1 MARFYCIW
9 NPNYGLIAE
18 PLCEALRGEE
28 REPFQWNR
36 EHQQAS
42 EIPETELSRTPA
54 LELPNLAKLF
64 TLYVHQ
70 RSKVALG
77 VLTQNL
83 GPS

>member
-36 EHQQAS
+36 ER
-42 EIPETELSRTPA
+42 EIKEKERKKESRSVVSDSLRPHG
-54 LELPNLAKLF
+54 L
-64 TLYVHQ
+64 
-70 RSKVALG
+70 
-77 VLTQNL
+77 
-83 GPS
+83 